1 MQENPHSY
9 FEIYFSLKNFQFKCL
24 IINDDDMTNDPA
36 AKSFNEILIKYNPTV
51 DQTTSCY

>member
-36 AKSFNEILIKYNPTV
+36 AKSFNEILFPKLEV
-51 DQTTSCY
+51 VLVETS